1 MREALERD
9 AIRMSEDVPRTAMWQ
24 RIETLAA
31 ARTDSELRASLAK
44 VQRAARDLLIEQVCS
59 AQARGLID
67 PELPARGVARLL
79 DSSVFW
85 HVFHGL
91 DAKRPDRE
99 DWIGMLHR
107 IAALL
112 SPGSAERHV

>member
-1 MREALERD
+1 
-9 AIRMSEDVPRTAMWQ
+9 MWQ

-31 ARTDSELRASLAK
+31 ARTDSELRDSLAK
-44 VQRAARDLLIEQVCS
+44 VQRAARDLLIEQVCL
-59 AQARGLID
+59 AQGRGLID

-91 DAKRPDRE
+91 DAKRPDR
-99 DWIGMLHR
+99 DQWIGTLRR
-107 IAALL
+107 IAALI
-112 SPGSAERHV
+112 SPEPAQHPSVND